1 MVQVIEIIPCGRHL
15 SSLFNIM
22 TADGLAT
29 EGAKAWAVMVLTQ
42 LSWSIL
48 VSQLQMC

>member
-1 MVQVIEIIPCGRHL
+1 MVQVIKIIPCGTHL

-22 TADGLAT
+22 TADGLAI
-29 EGAKAWAVMVLTQ
+29 EGDMAWAAVVLTQ
-42 LSWSIL
+42 LSCSIL